1 MDVSL
6 HAKKGERLVI
16 PISEEQ
22 KEQLAVYAQETGV
35 SMAMAARLIL
45 SHFFE
50 GDLQKKLVS
59 SKVNKS

>member
-6 HAKKGERLVI
+6 HAKKEERLVI
-16 PISEEQ
+16 PISEGQ
-22 KEQLAVYAQETGV
+22 KEQLHTYAQEKGV

-50 GDLQKKLVS
+50 SDLQKKQVTRKDKAS
-59 SKVNKS
+59 